1 MSLSPAHYK
10 FLTLLCF
17 LSSEPTSAPIIYVV
31 FTPGDMG
38 ATVKTA
44 RNIYGEQDSPSA
56 VLSASRAVVLRL
68 GCRGKHSQ
76 SQIWAPHP
84 WRQGGMLRCP
94 TSPSPRRP
102 CKQALHCAS
111 PQLCAIPA
119 WLHSGE
125 WFYVYSLWSR
135 NPSGLQISL
144 CPLCP
149 SPHCLPV

>member
-68 GCRGKHSQ
+68 GCRRGLDPCLGVWKACHYDRVQKGNGKK
-76 SQIWAPHP
+76 P
-84 WRQGGMLRCP
+84 
-94 TSPSPRRP
+94 
-102 CKQALHCAS
+102 K
-111 PQLCAIPA
+111 
-119 WLHSGE
+119 
-125 WFYVYSLWSR
+125 R
-135 NPSGLQISL
+135 NLIYFKFLDGNSI
-144 CPLCP
+144 
-149 SPHCLPV
+149 